1 MSSRTMRE
9 EHLAKEA
16 DALLTNDVL
25 RHALAELRSDTLEE
39 LALVVDAAD
48 PLMVIRAQQTVRA
61 IDGLV
66 SRLTEYVLN
75 MPETS

>member
-1 MSSRTMRE
+1 MSRDYKV

-39 LALVVDAAD
+39 LALVEASDAN
-48 PLMVIRAQQTVRA
+48 MVIRAQQTVRV
-61 IDGLV
+61 IDGLI
-66 SRLTEYVLN
+66 SRLTEYVMN
-75 MPETS
+75 MPDQ

>member
-1 MSSRTMRE
+1 MRE

-25 RHALAELRSDTLEE
+25 RHALAELRSDTLED
-39 LALVVDAAD
+39 LALVDASD
-48 PLMVIRAQQTVRA
+48 TLMVVRGQQTVRV

-66 SRLTEYVLN
+66 SRLTEYVMN